1 MKVLNEIKH
10 IFTKSGI
17 KTFLPI
23 SLIGIVIGL
32 FIGTIVWAYTALF
45 EYLSEIGFEIYGLV
59 REHLWCTP
67 LLFLGLIALAFISY
81 FAIKYL
87 SLQGS
92 GCGIPY
98 AEAQMKGR
106 VSASDKKGLKLLCA
120 TFICSICSLF
130 AGVPLDGEG
139 ASAKMGGVISELSSN
154 VISKKVKHGHALKS
168 FMVTSGAS
176 AALASVSNAPLTGIM
191 FALEEGHRKFS
202 STIFISTT
210 SSVIAAVFMKRIW
223 VYTTHVG
230 ESIQFLFDNKL
241 NGMIPFSQIWMLLL
255 VGLVIGLASALFNLL
270 ADKVNDYFRDHKVN
284 ILGRL
289 ISLFIIIGVVGLTLR
304 DALFAGTGLIE
315 NILEGHVEWSHALIV
330 FVVRFFLVILAI
342 ALKGTGGLFMPTLA
356 LGALLGY
363 LLGYSFTFMGMDPI
377 YIPTIVTISMTA
389 FFASV
394 VRAPLTGILLIVELT
409 GEVLTGFFET
419 GLVILIVIV
428 IAEIFNT
435 IPIYDSLIDD
445 NLEIER
451 EGKELKEE
459 FVTKVVEEGAFIEGR
474 QIRDIL
480 WPHGTTILK
489 IEKGHKDSQFFNGE
503 NEIHHGDKYYLNI
516 KSYELD
522 VALKQIDELFD
533 KL

>member
-59 REHLWCTP
+59 RENLWYTP

-106 VSASDKKGLKLLCA
+106 VSASGKKGLKLLCA

-176 AALASVSNAPLTGIM
+176 AA
-191 FALEEGHRKFS
+191 
-202 STIFISTT
+202 
-210 SSVIAAVFMKRIW
+210 
-223 VYTTHVG
+223 
-230 ESIQFLFDNKL
+230 
-241 NGMIPFSQIWMLLL
+241 
-255 VGLVIGLASALFNLL
+255 LASALFNLL

-389 FFASV
+389 FFSSV